1 MGLNQLSPNLIQED
15 DSPVNDELNVS
26 EIIARLGLNPHPE
39 GGYYAETFR
48 STEIVT
54 LQDGRL
60 RTASTAIHFLLP
72 TGAFSALHRVAA
84 DEVWHHYGG
93 SPLELVTIS
102 PDGFL
107 SKILLG
113 RDLLSGQRPQHVVP
127 SGWWQGAR
135 PLNKGATLTG
145 CTVAP
150 GFDFQDF
157 EMPSRAF
164 LLEIFPQHRPVILEF
179 TYPPET
185 VIL

>member
-1 MGLNQLSPNLIQED
+1 MQED
-15 DSPVNDELNVS
+15 DTPVNDELNVS

-54 LQDGRL
+54 LHDGRL
-60 RTASTAIHFLLP
+60 RSASTAIHFLLP
-72 TGAFSALHRVAA
+72 SGAFSALHRVAA

-113 RDLLSGQRPQHVVP
+113 RDLLSVQRPPHVVP

-135 PLNKGATLTG
+135 PLEKGATLTG

-150 GFDFQDF
+150 GFDFHDF
-157 EMPSRAF
+157 EMPSRAL

>member
-1 MGLNQLSPNLIQED
+1 MSE
-15 DSPVNDELNVS
+15 ELNVS
-26 EIIARLGLNPHPE
+26 EIIARLGLTSHPE

-48 STEIVT
+48 SKEVVT
-54 LQDGRL
+54 LADGRL
-60 RTASTAIHFLLP
+60 RSASTAIHFLLP
-72 TGAFSALHRVAA
+72 AGSFLALHRVAA

-102 PDGFL
+102 PAGNLETIF
-107 SKILLG
+107 LG
-113 RDLLSGQRPQHVVP
+113 RDLFLGQQPQHVVP

-135 PLNKGATLTG
+135 PLDKGTTLTG

-157 EMPSRAF
+157 EMPSRSV
-164 LLEIFPQHRPVILEF
+164 LLELFPQHGPVILEF
-179 TYPPET
+179 TYPQET